1 MRRILEKWG
10 ESGKDVL
17 DGFNVFFLKVINY
30 LIRIFLYNLIK
41 YSVMLCWF
49 IYCDFVNNDYEL
61 WGIFIDLKE
70 L

>member
-1 MRRILEKWG
+1 MYLYKYFNWWIKLFLVRRILEKWG

-49 IYCDFVNNDYEL
+49 IYCDFVN
-61 WGIFIDLKE
+61 
-70 L
+70 

>member
-49 IYCDFVNNDYEL
+49 IYCDFVN
-61 WGIFIDLKE
+61 
-70 L
+70 